1 MFESIAAFWAEYG
14 NVLTDGVWD
23 TLVMVVISTAFA
35 YLIGLPLGVALILTQ
50 PHGIRPHRG
59 VYRVLD
65 WIVNI
70 GRSVPFIILMVAI
83 MPFTRMVVGTTI
95 GVKGAIVPLV
105 VSAAPFIARMVETS
119 LNEVDAG
126 VVEAAQS
133 MGASTL
139 QIVWKVYLP
148 EAKPSLI
155 LGGAISL
162 VTILAYTA
170 IAGTVGAGGLGDIAA
185 RGTGVQI
192 AADYLLLSFEHRCLQ
207 RVALTAGRGLRCHA
221 EVHRGQEPALVGDG
235 ELLDGLAGDLDAAG
249 YLLRL
254 SAARGRDLRLLDVV
268 DGRDLLSDPARGSGL
283 DILDGVAD
291 GLLAAVLDC
300 LEVSDELLQV
310 AELRRDAVLRHG
322 RRLLPIR
329 KKRPAGVGSP
339 VGLLPSVVIW
349 FSSGQPLGIVT
360 ALPVCPA
367 VFCRI

>member
-155 LGGAISL
+155 LGGA
-162 VTILAYTA
+162 
-170 IAGTVGAGGLGDIAA
+170 GTVGAGGLGDIAVRYGHQ
-185 RGTGVQI
+185 RGITSVMWVTVVFLIILVQVVQLI
-192 AADYLLLSFEHRCLQ
+192 FNWLSR
-207 RVALTAGRGLRCHA
+207 RIDKR
-221 EVHRGQEPALVGDG
+221 
-235 ELLDGLAGDLDAAG
+235 LDQPSGAKKSGPL
-249 YLLRL
+249 
-254 SAARGRDLRLLDVV
+254 
-268 DGRDLLSDPARGSGL
+268 DLLPRFA
-283 DILDGVAD
+283 
-291 GLLAAVLDC
+291 
-300 LEVSDELLQV
+300 
-310 AELRRDAVLRHG
+310 HT
-322 RRLLPIR
+322 
-329 KKRPAGVGSP
+329 K
-339 VGLLPSVVIW
+339 
-349 FSSGQPLGIVT
+349 
-360 ALPVCPA
+360 
-367 VFCRI
+367 

>member
-170 IAGTVGAGGLGDIAA
+170 IAGTVGAGGLGDIAI
-185 RGTGVQI
+185 RYG
-192 AADYLLLSFEHRCLQ
+192 YQ
-207 RVALTAGRGLRCHA
+207 RFQT
-221 EVHRGQEPALVGDG
+221 
-235 ELLDGLAGDLDAAG
+235 
-249 YLLRL
+249 
-254 SAARGRDLRLLDVV
+254 DVM
-268 DGRDLLSDPARGSGL
+268 
-283 DILDGVAD
+283 IF
-291 GLLAAVLDC
+291 AVLLC
-300 LEVSDELLQV
+300 V
-310 AELRRDAVLRHG
+310 VL
-322 RRLLPIR
+322 
-329 KKRPAGVGSP
+329 
-339 VGLLPSVVIW
+339 VIV
-349 FSSGQPLGIVT
+349 FQAIGDVT
-360 ALPVCPA
+360 A
-367 VFCRI
+367 RKIDKRRR

>member
-59 VYRVLD
+59 VY

-139 QIVWKVYLP
+139 QIV
-148 EAKPSLI
+148 
-155 LGGAISL
+155 
-162 VTILAYTA
+162 
-170 IAGTVGAGGLGDIAA
+170 
-185 RGTGVQI
+185 
-192 AADYLLLSFEHRCLQ
+192 
-207 RVALTAGRGLRCHA
+207 
-221 EVHRGQEPALVGDG
+221 
-235 ELLDGLAGDLDAAG
+235 
-249 YLLRL
+249 
-254 SAARGRDLRLLDVV
+254 
-268 DGRDLLSDPARGSGL
+268 
-283 DILDGVAD
+283 
-291 GLLAAVLDC
+291 
-300 LEVSDELLQV
+300 
-310 AELRRDAVLRHG
+310 RRR
-322 RRLLPIR
+322 
-329 KKRPAGVGSP
+329 SP
-339 VGLLPSVVIW
+339 L
-349 FSSGQPLGIVT
+349 
-360 ALPVCPA
+360 
-367 VFCRI
+367 